1 MGGRVRANWTVIA
14 LCLLLGLPASGAR
27 RGRHRP
33 KARAKAAPAVSR
45 AQMELAHEMVGDSY
59 AMGKRLTDNA
69 ALPAA
74 GAGLELRQRVALM
87 ERLLYTMRPEVMAAE
102 KKQWAE
108 ELFGLAQE
116 LPGDGTAAGDGDGYA
131 ATTAAPGAGA
141 GSGNALLP
149 AAGALAGNAAL
160 PGGLF
165 PTFANR
171 GQIWATREW
180 AARNQAIATA
190 AVRVAV
196 YDPERALELLD
207 TLPSEGGRREDART
221 MASRLVF
228 AMYMQHH
235 GAAGAQTLLE
245 HARKWGEH
253 GGFPYEASA
262 AALARLRPDE
272 DAAEDFFR
280 QELAVFARGQ
290 EGVFGVREFAGLLE
304 RAVALE
310 AISDESAEEA
320 GQAVVAQLGRLA
332 GIEASGSDGGTKG
345 AAAKDAAAS
354 DAAELTGEE
363 QRQVAE
369 ALNEVRLSA
378 PKAYD
383 KARKDWPGLFAAPGG
398 AGADGDAGTAA
409 APTAGAGSG
418 NATLPTAG
426 ALAGNAALPTAGAGV
441 DAGLQESF
449 GELAAAM
456 REKSGPEVL
465 REVIARGLK
474 RVNARYR
481 AGECAD
487 CLRPDAQSWALVSLV
502 AYASPMT
509 IAAQLKAIEE
519 PFWHA
524 YFLAIAAQQVGEPTR
539 VADPTAR
546 RVLGKEEA
554 EPEE

>member
-1 MGGRVRANWTVIA
+1 MRANWTVIA
-14 LCLLLGLPASGAR
+14 LCLLLAVPASGAR

-33 KARAKAAPAVSR
+33 KAKAAPAVSR
-45 AQMELAHEMVGDSY
+45 AQMELAHEMVSDSY
-59 AMGKRLTDNA
+59 AIGKRLTDNA
-69 ALPAA
+69 VLPAA
-74 GAGLELRQRVALM
+74 GARSELRQRVALLT
-87 ERLLYTMRPEVMAAE
+87 RLLYTMRPEVMAEE
-102 KKQWAE
+102 KRQWAE

-116 LPGDGTAAGDGDGYA
+116 LPGDGT
-131 ATTAAPGAGA
+131 GA
-141 GSGNALLP
+141 GS
-149 AAGALAGNAAL
+149 GNAAL
-160 PGGLF
+160 PGGLSS
-165 PTFANR
+165 TFANR

-180 AARNQAIATA
+180 GTRDEAIATA

-235 GAAGAQTLLE
+235 GAAGAQTLLA

-290 EGVFGVREFAGLLE
+290 EGVFGVREFAGLLD

-332 GIEASGSDGGTKG
+332 GIEASGSDGGMKG
-345 AAAKDAAAS
+345 AAAS
-354 DAAELTGEE
+354 DAAGQPRAELTGEE

-398 AGADGDAGTAA
+398 AGSDGYAATKAAGNATLPA
-409 APTAGAGSG
+409 AGAGSG
-418 NATLPTAG
+418 NA
-426 ALAGNAALPTAGAGV
+426 ALPAAGAGV

-449 GELAAAM
+449 GELAVAI
-456 REKSGPEVL
+456 RERSGPEVL
-465 REVIARGLK
+465 REVIARGLQ
-474 RVNARYR
+474 RVNARYK

-487 CLRPDAQSWALVSLV
+487 CLRPDAQSWALVSLA
-502 AYASPMT
+502 AYASPLT

-519 PFWHA
+519 PFWRA
-524 YFLAIAAQQVGEPTR
+524 YFLAIAAAQVGEPTR
-539 VADPTAR
+539 VADPTDR
-546 RVLGKEEA
+546 RVPGKEEA